1 MRYLVPL
8 VFLGTA
14 LGLHM
19 GNRPGALWVLPYT
32 ETLARRIV
40 NRGAMGPTTLEEQL
54 MASELTVGLIAV
66 IGMALMI
73 LTITQTVLEK
83 KGKTLRR

>member
-19 GNRPGALWVLPYT
+19 GNRPGALWVLPYS

-66 IGMALMI
+66 IGLALMI
-73 LTITQTVLEK
+73 VTITQSLRDRQ
-83 KGKTLRR
+83 GKTPRR

>member
-32 ETLARRIV
+32 ETLARRFI

-54 MASELTVGLIAV
+54 MASEITVGVIAV
-66 IGMALMI
+66 TGLALMI
-73 LTITQTVLEK
+73 LTITQT
-83 KGKTLRR
+83 LRER

>member
-14 LGLHM
+14 FGLHM

-32 ETLARRIV
+32 ETLARRLF

-54 MASELTVGLIAV
+54 RASELTVWFLAAIGL
-66 IGMALMI
+66 GLMI
-73 LTITQTVLEK
+73 LSVIQTLQERRERTQ
-83 KGKTLRR
+83 RR